1 MSDRAA
7 PYVLAQGQIRSHPGA
22 FPSIKAGAADT
33 GGLLTVD
40 EGVIGPETPG
50 PPLHVHERHDEC
62 LYVIEGN
69 LLVQVG
75 EERHELGPGSFAW
88 MPRQVPHCYA
98 NVSGS
103 PVHAIGVVVPGG
115 LEEFFAEQSAYFA
128 QLQGPPDPAKISA
141 IAARYDSRPVGPPIN
156 TDARSMT

>member
-22 FPSIKAGAADT
+22 FPTIKAGAADT

-40 EGVIGPETPG
+40 EGVIGPGTPG
-50 PPLHVHERHDEC
+50 PPLHIHERQDEC
-62 LYVIEGN
+62 LFVIEGH

-75 EERHELGPGSFAW
+75 GPGSFAW
-88 MPRQVPHCYA
+88 MPRQVPHSYA

-103 PVHAIGVVVPGG
+103 PVHVIGIVVPGG

-141 IAARYDSRPVGPPIN
+141 IAARYDSRPVGPPIS
-156 TDARSMT
+156 TDARSRT